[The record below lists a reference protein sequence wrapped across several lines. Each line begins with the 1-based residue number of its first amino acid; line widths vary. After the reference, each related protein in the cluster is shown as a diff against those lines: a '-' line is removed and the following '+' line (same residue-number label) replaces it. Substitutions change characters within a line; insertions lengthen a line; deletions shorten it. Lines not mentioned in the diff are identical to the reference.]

1 MLLRIPRLHLLELE
15 EQEWLPRRIRNLA
28 TDYLCFL
35 EAKLKMHRLVVPVL
49 AQALRKSGTGVIID
63 LCAGGSGPILPL
75 LLELSDDGLTIRA
88 TLTDRY
94 PNLDAFERVR
104 EASAGA
110 IDYVREPIDARS
122 IPPTLVGFRTFYNA
136 FHHFKPHEARGIL
149 EDAVA
154 ANQPVGVFELTGR
167 SYRMIA
173 SMSLVPLM
181 VLLATPF
188 IRPLR
193 WERLLWTYLVPFV
206 PLVCFWDGF
215 VSQLRSYTVE
225 ELRGFADGVE
235 SPDYVWEVGES
246 RMQPL
251 PGKVTYLV
259 GYPTPARARPT
270 NIGRTL

>member
-1 MLLRIPRLHLLELE
+1 MRIPRVHLFELE
-15 EQEWLPRRIRNLA
+15 DQEWLPRRIRDLA

-49 AQALRKSGTGVIID
+49 AEALRESGSERIID
-63 LCAGGSGPILPL
+63 LCSGGSGPILPVL
-75 LLELSDDGLTIRA
+75 LDLADEGLTIRA
-88 TLTDRY
+88 TLTDLF
-94 PNLDAFERVR
+94 PNLDTFYRVR

-110 IDYVREPIDARS
+110 VDFVSEPIDARS
-122 IPPTLVGFRTFYNA
+122 VPPTLVGFRTFYNSY
-136 FHHFKPHEARGIL
+136 HHFKPHEARGIL

-154 ANQPVGVFELTGR
+154 ANQPVGVFELTER

-188 IRPLR
+188 IRPMR
-193 WERLLWTYLVPFV
+193 WERLLWTYLVPLV
-206 PLVCFWDGF
+206 PLVSFWDGL

-225 ELRGFADGVE
+225 ELRGIAHRVDA
-235 SPDYVWEVGES
+235 PDYVWEVGES
-246 RMQPL
+246 RAPRM

-259 GYPTPARARPT
+259 GYPVQQELDLPNGAAP
-270 NIGRTL
+270 